1 MNLLFRTLVVSLA
14 FIGIVLVALPYWI
27 IRRGGRA
34 PVPVAVQA
42 LGVLL
47 GVVGAAAAA
56 WCIRDFAVRGRGTP
70 APWDPPKRLVVTGPY
85 RYVRNPMYVASLILL
100 AGEALLFGSSG
111 VAIYAAVVWLAYHLR
126 VVLYEEPAL
135 RSQFGS
141 EYDGYL
147 AVVPRWIPRF
157 G

>member
-14 FIGIVLVALPYWI
+14 FIGTVLVALPYWI
-27 IRRGGRA
+27 IRRGERA
-34 PVPVAVQA
+34 PVPVALQA

-47 GVVGAAAAA
+47 GVAGTAGAG

-70 APWDPPKRLVVTGPY
+70 APWDPPRRLVVTGPY
-85 RYVRNPMYVASLILL
+85 RYVRNPMYIASLMLL
-100 AGEALLFGSSG
+100 AGEALLFGSPG
-111 VAIYAAVVWLAYHLR
+111 VAIYAAAVWLAFHLR
-126 VVLYEEPAL
+126 VILYEEPAL

-147 AVVPRWIPRF
+147 AVVPRWIPRL